1 MQYKYAMLLVD
12 REKFSEDD
20 IEDHHCL
27 VELYQDDD
35 GSEGTSFCM
44 ATVASPTELEH
55 AYKDVKR
62 DGVNTWFYENGKFT
76 YKVKQA
82 PNGVSVGYWDWER
95 RK

>member
-35 GSEGTSFCM
+35 GEWTSFCM
-44 ATVASPTELEH
+44 ATVASPSELEH

-82 PNGVSVGYWDWER
+82 PNGVSVGHWDWER
-95 RK
+95 GK